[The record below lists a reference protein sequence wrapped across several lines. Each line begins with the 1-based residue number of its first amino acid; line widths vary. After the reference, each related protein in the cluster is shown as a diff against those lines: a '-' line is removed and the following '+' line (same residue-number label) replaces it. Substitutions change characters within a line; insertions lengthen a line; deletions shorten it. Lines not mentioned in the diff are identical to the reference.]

1 MRTLRA
7 WTTTA
12 ALTLFVFLVIS
23 PLAAQNREQAQG
35 QPQEYLVYLGTYTRP
50 AASKGIYAYRFQ
62 PATGKLT
69 PIGLAGETQNPSFL
83 VPHPNGRFLYAA
95 NEREEGDGQGTNN
108 SVSAFAIDQRTGKLT
123 FLNKVS
129 ARGGMPCHVTI
140 DKTGKFLLVANYGTG
155 SVATFPI
162 QQDGRLGQA
171 AGFVQHTGSSVDPNR
186 QKGPHA
192 HFISPSPDNR
202 FALTADLG
210 LDQVIEYRFDASKGT
225 LTDGPAAAKLRP
237 GSGPRHLAFHPTAKY
252 VYVNGEMSSTLST
265 FSYDAQTGAMKE
277 LQTVSTLPSGFSGTS
292 STAEVQVDRTGRFVY
307 VSNRGHDSI
316 AIFAI
321 DPAKGTVTPTGH
333 ASTNGKTPRYFT
345 LDPSGNYLLAANQNS
360 SSVTVFRV
368 DAKTGGL
375 TPTQTTLSDVPDPV
389 CIVFVPVT

>member
-1 MRTLRA
+1 MRTPRA
-7 WTTTA
+7 WTATA

-23 PLAAQNREQAQG
+23 PLGAQSRPQA
-35 QPQEYLVYLGTYTRP
+35 QEYLVYFGTYTRP
-50 AASKGIYAYRFQ
+50 GASKGIYAYRFQ

-69 PIGLAGETQNPSFL
+69 PIGLAAETPNPSFL
-83 VPHPNGRFLYAA
+83 VYHPNGRFLYAA
-95 NEREEGDGQGTNN
+95 NEREQGDRPGKNN
-108 SVSAFAIDQRTGKLT
+108 SVSAFAIDKATGKLT

-129 ARGGMPCHVTI
+129 SRGEMPCHVTI

-155 SVATFPI
+155 SVAVFPI
-162 QQDGRLGQA
+162 QQDGRLGEA
-171 AGFVQHTGSSVDPNR
+171 TGFVQHTGSSVDPNR

-225 LTDGPAAAKLRP
+225 LTSGPAAKLRP
-237 GSGPRHLAFHPTAKY
+237 GSGPRHLAFHPSAKY
-252 VYVNGEMSSTLST
+252 VYVNSEMASTLSA
-265 FSYDAQTGAMKE
+265 FSYDASTGTLKE
-277 LQTVSTLPSGFSGTS
+277 LQTVSTLPGGFSGTS
-292 STAEVQVDRTGRFVY
+292 STAEVQVDPAGRFVY
-307 VSNRGHDSI
+307 VSNRGDDSI

-321 DPAKGTVTPTGH
+321 DPSKGTLTPAGH

-360 SSVTVFRV
+360 DTVTVFRV
-368 DAKTGGL
+368 DANTGGL
-375 TPTQTTLSDVPDPV
+375 TPTGQTLSDVPQPV
-389 CIVFVPVT
+389 AIAFVPVT

>member
-1 MRTLRA
+1 MTTLRA
-7 WTTTA
+7 WTATA
-12 ALTLFVFLVIS
+12 ALALFVFLLIS
-23 PLAAQNREQAQG
+23 PFAAQTRGQG
-35 QPQEYLVYLGTYTRP
+35 QAQEYLVYFGTYTRP

-83 VPHPNGRFLYAA
+83 VAHPNGRFLYAA
-95 NEREEGDGQGTNN
+95 NEREEGDDQGKND
-108 SVSAFAIDQRTGKLT
+108 SVSAFAIDKATGKLRL
-123 FLNKVS
+123 LNKVP

-155 SVATFPI
+155 SVAVFPI
-162 QQDGRLGQA
+162 QQDGRLGEA
-171 AGFVQHTGSSVDPNR
+171 TGFVQHTGSSVDPNR

-210 LDQVIEYRFDASKGT
+210 LDQVIEYRFDASKGA
-225 LTDGPAAAKLRP
+225 LTNGPAPAKLRP

-252 VYVNGEMSSTLST
+252 LYVSGEMASTLSA
-265 FSYDAQTGAMKE
+265 FSYDASTGAMKE
-277 LQTVSTLPSGFSGTS
+277 LQTVSTLPTGFSGTS

-321 DPAKGTVTPTGH
+321 DPAKGTVTPAGH

-345 LDPSGNYLLAANQNS
+345 LDPSGNYLMAANQNS